1 MEDVTVVIPATGEHT
16 YGDPVFTWTKDHA
29 ACTAAFTCA
38 VCKDEVTENTT
49 VTSAVTKAASC
60 KEEGVTT
67 YTATVTFAEKTYTD
81 TATEA
86 IAKTGHT
93 YVKKTK
99 LMVLQ

>member
-38 VCKDEVTENTT
+38 VCKDEVTENAT

-67 YTATVTFAEKTYTD
+67 YTADRNICRKNLYRYSNRRDCKNRTYLCEKD
-81 TATEA
+81 RS
-86 IAKTGHT
+86 
-93 YVKKTK
+93 
-99 LMVLQ
+99 